1 MALEVGQI
9 VPKGSL
15 TIMGPKGPQVIS
27 TEEIFSKKSVVLL
40 AVPGAFT
47 PTCAVTHLPGFVA
60 KLDEFTAKGIDT
72 VACLAVNDI
81 FVIDAWSKASNA
93 EHILMLSD
101 GNAEYTH
108 ALDMVLDVSGFGM
121 GLRSQRYAM
130 VVDNHEIKYIG
141 VDPEG
146 VEKSSADAV
155 LAFLN

>member
-1 MALEVGQI
+1 MSRGLGDVYKRQ
-9 VPKGSL
+9 
-15 TIMGPKGPQVIS
+15 
-27 TEEIFSKKSVVLL
+27 
-40 AVPGAFT
+40 
-47 PTCAVTHLPGFVA
+47 
-60 KLDEFTAKGIDT
+60 GIDT

-146 VEKSSADAV
+146 ELKNPARM
-155 LAFLN
+155 LCWHF